1 MSYKFMTA
9 AEAAS
14 LIKNGDVVGMSG
26 FTPAG
31 APKEVTLALAA
42 IAEKEHAEGREF
54 KIGVYT
60 GASTGDSCDG
70 KGNAL
75 QNSVPV

>member
-14 LIKNGDVVGMSG
+14 IIKNGDVVGMSG

-31 APKEVTLALAA
+31 APKEVTLALAE
-42 IAEKEHAEGREF
+42 IAVA
-54 KIGVYT
+54 
-60 GASTGDSCDG
+60 
-70 KGNAL
+70 
-75 QNSVPV
+75 

>member
-1 MSYKFMTA
+1 MTA

-54 KIGVYT
+54 KMARTGVPLT
-60 GASTGDSCDG
+60 VRITRL
-70 KGNAL
+70 K
-75 QNSVPV
+75 